1 MKYEVLKGCVIAGQ
15 GRKVGDIVELDA
27 GQAKELLAIGR
38 IISTGQKEEIIID
51 RSVGL
56 TEQTK
61 LKKRKSKKA
70 E

>member
-1 MKYEVLKGCVIAGQ
+1 MRYKVLKGCVIAGQ

-27 GQAKELLAIGR
+27 GQAKELMAIGR
-38 IISTGQKEEIIID
+38 IISTGQEEIIVD

>member
-1 MKYEVLKGCVIAGQ
+1 MRYEVLKGCVIAGQ

-51 RSVGL
+51 GTVGKKKKKK
-56 TEQTK
+56 Q
-61 LKKRKSKKA
+61 KKRKSKKA

>member
-1 MKYEVLKGCVIAGQ
+1 MRYKVLKGCVIAGQ

-27 GQAKELLAIGR
+27 GQAKELMAIGR
-38 IISTGQKEEIIID
+38 IISTGQEEVIVD

>member
-1 MKYEVLKGCVIAGQ
+1 MRYEVLKGCVIAGQ

-27 GQAKELLAIGR
+27 GQAKELMAIGR
-38 IISTGQKEEIIID
+38 IISTGQEEVIVD